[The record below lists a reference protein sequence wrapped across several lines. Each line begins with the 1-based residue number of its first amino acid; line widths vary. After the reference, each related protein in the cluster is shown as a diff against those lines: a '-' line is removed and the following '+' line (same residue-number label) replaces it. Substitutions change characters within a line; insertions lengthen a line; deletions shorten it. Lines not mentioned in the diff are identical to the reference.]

1 MSKLFDKICYI
12 LYRNKRTLLL
22 LAVFMYVVFYADC
35 SFAEDDDEKYQNCI
49 SDKIE
54 ESQTQTGTGTD
65 ADTGD
70 GCWSCDIILQMMKAT
85 MLVTLAIY
93 DPIQELCEVIIQ
105 FGGAIWLALYFLKAL
120 GSFAAQDPGKIM
132 DGAMVF
138 MFKWALVYG
147 LIMAGI
153 SEIVGYIVNPI
164 LSIGF
169 DIGTE
174 FSNAVSGISLPVQSI
189 SSGT

>member
-1 MSKLFDKICYI
+1 MSKVLNKIYFM
-12 LYRNKRTLLL
+12 LYRNKKVFLLL
-22 LAVFMYVVFYADC
+22 SICLFLVSFADC
-35 SFAEDDDEKYQNCI
+35 SFADDDEDYVKQCFG
-49 SDKIE
+49 DQIE
-54 ESQTQTGTGTD
+54 SAQTEAGTGTA
-65 ADTGD
+65 ADSGD

-93 DPIQELCEVIIQ
+93 DPIQDLCEIIIQ
-105 FGGAIWLALYFLKAL
+105 FGGAIWLAVYFLKSL
-120 GSFAAQDPGKIM
+120 GSFAAQDPAKIM

-138 MFKWALVYG
+138 MFKWALIYA

-174 FSNAVSGISLPVQSI
+174 FSNAV
-189 SSGT
+189 GTL